1 MQAESQQSKC
11 FPWVGNFP
19 HEPLM
24 YCSDKRHPKITFK
37 EQKVKDKFIAKEILD
52 RELIAGLYSPSCV
65 YFKSNCKISPKI
77 KVLIKAEQTCSAA

>member
-24 YCSDKRHPKITFK
+24 LCSDKGHPKIIFK
-37 EQKVKDKFIAKEILD
+37 EQKVKKIKKTAKEILD
-52 RELIAGLYSPSCV
+52 RELIAGLYTPSCV
-65 YFKSNCKISPKI
+65 YFKFNCIIS
-77 KVLIKAEQTCSAA
+77 S